1 MKEYPFPDEVSARE
15 ELKRDVLYHCIPEED
30 RLKICA
36 QAWNRGKEFA
46 RKIMC
51 MAPEKSIRE
60 IAEAEGV
67 RVIISEKDQVNGAI
81 RTYGEY
87 KAEKN
92 EMILY
97 TGSIVRWARVNH
109 MEEQQ
114 AMELVMAHEFYHYAE
129 CRKIGFTSDLYII
142 PVLKIGKKVLRK
154 SGIRA
159 LSEIGAHGF
168 ACTYM
173 ERRLGKTWN
182 R

>member
-1 MKEYPFPDEVSARE
+1 MKEYPFPNEVSARE

-92 EMILY
+92 
-97 TGSIVRWARVNH
+97 A
-109 MEEQQ
+109 
-114 AMELVMAHEFYHYAE
+114 ELGGENADF
-129 CRKIGFTSDLYII
+129 
-142 PVLKIGKKVLRK
+142 
-154 SGIRA
+154 
-159 LSEIGAHGF
+159 
-168 ACTYM
+168 
-173 ERRLGKTWN
+173 
-182 R
+182 